1 MMKIA
6 SLDASF
12 IERAWLFDSSLTHP
26 SLFSP
31 NTPPLPFCCASLSA
45 MRPRSRLLSKRSLQL
60 PTIREGAEEAVKELN
75 EANSLHASSDDYF
88 LSICHLAHP
97 TFPARGAS
105 PYGRTSLHLV
115 AADHT
120 SPSRDDDLAGAGLDP
135 LEYLYGHPG
144 HPSGASKRLDSE
156 GSLASL
162 REGRAR
168 ARAHSI
174 PRVSSPELQKRQRK
188 NSFPSLGARSAGS
201 VPNISPERSLAWLEA
216 GRENRAETPAKQSLI
231 SQWISDCR
239 SAWRVARARACML
252 PAIAEV

>member
-1 MMKIA
+1 
-6 SLDASF
+6 
-12 IERAWLFDSSLTHP
+12 
-26 SLFSP
+26 
-31 NTPPLPFCCASLSA
+31 
-45 MRPRSRLLSKRSLQL
+45 MRPRSRLLAKRSLQL
-60 PTIREGAEEAVKELN
+60 PTIREGAEEAVK

-105 PYGRTSLHLV
+105 PYGRTSPRLD
-115 AADHT
+115 AEDRM
-120 SPSRDDDLAGAGLDP
+120 SPSVEPREEDLGGAGFDP
-135 LEYLYGHPG
+135 LEYLYGHRG
-144 HPSGASKRLDSE
+144 HLSG
-156 GSLASL
+156 GSHSDGSQASL

-174 PRVSSPELQKRQRK
+174 PHVSSPELQKRQRK
-188 NSFPSLGARSAGS
+188 NSLPVLRARSSAS
-201 VPNISPERSLAWLEA
+201 IPNISPERGLARLEA
-216 GRENRAETPAKQSLI
+216 GGEKRAETPAKLSLI

>member
-1 MMKIA
+1 M
-6 SLDASF
+6 
-12 IERAWLFDSSLTHP
+12 FDSSLTHP
-26 SLFSP
+26 RLFSHRHL
-31 NTPPLPFCCASLSA
+31 LPAVCVSLSA
-45 MRPRSRLLSKRSLQL
+45 MRPRSRLLAKRSLQL

-97 TFPARGAS
+97 TFPPRGAS
-105 PYGRTSLHLV
+105 PYGGTSLRV
-115 AADHT
+115 DAADHT
-120 SPSRDDDLAGAGLDP
+120 SPSGEPREEDLGGAGFDP
-135 LEYLYGHPG
+135 LEYLYGQHG
-144 HPSGASKRLDSE
+144 HRSGGSNSD
-156 GSLASL
+156 GSLAVP

-188 NSFPSLGARSAGS
+188 NSFPVLRARSAAS
-201 VPNISPERSLAWLEA
+201 VPNISPERGLARLEA
-216 GRENRAETPAKQSLI
+216 SSESRAETPAKQSLI

-239 SAWRVARARACML
+239 SAWRLARARACML

>member
-1 MMKIA
+1 
-6 SLDASF
+6 
-12 IERAWLFDSSLTHP
+12 
-26 SLFSP
+26 
-31 NTPPLPFCCASLSA
+31 

-75 EANSLHASSDDYF
+75 EANSLPTSSDDYF

-105 PYGRTSLHLV
+105 PYGRTSLQV
-115 AADHT
+115 DAADHT
-120 SPSRDDDLAGAGLDP
+120 TPSVEPREEDLARGARLDP
-135 LEYLYGHPG
+135 LEYLYGHRG
-144 HPSGASKRLDSE
+144 HLLGGSKRPDSE

-174 PRVSSPELQKRQRK
+174 PHVSSPERLQTRQRK
-188 NSFPSLGARSAGS
+188 NSFPGLRARSTTS
-201 VPNISPERSLAWLEA
+201 VPNISPERNLARLEA
-216 GRENRAETPAKQSLI
+216 GRQNRAETPAKQSLI

>member
-1 MMKIA
+1 MV
-6 SLDASF
+6 DN
-12 IERAWLFDSSLTHP
+12 SLTH
-26 SLFSP
+26 
-31 NTPPLPFCCASLSA
+31 ASLSSPTTTTTTFSSSLQCVSLSV

-75 EANSLHASSDDYF
+75 EANSLHTSSDDYF

-105 PYGRTSLHLV
+105 PYGRTSLHV
-115 AADHT
+115 DHT
-120 SPSRDDDLAGAGLDP
+120 SPSAEPLNEDLGGAGLDP
-135 LEYLYGHPG
+135 LEYLYGHRG
-144 HPSGASKRLDSE
+144 HLSGGSKRPDSE

-174 PRVSSPELQKRQRK
+174 PHVSSPELQQRQRK
-188 NSFPSLGARSAGS
+188 NSFPGLRARSAAS
-201 VPNISPERSLAWLEA
+201 TPSISPERSLAWLEA
-216 GRENRAETPAKQSLI
+216 GREKRAETPAKQSLI